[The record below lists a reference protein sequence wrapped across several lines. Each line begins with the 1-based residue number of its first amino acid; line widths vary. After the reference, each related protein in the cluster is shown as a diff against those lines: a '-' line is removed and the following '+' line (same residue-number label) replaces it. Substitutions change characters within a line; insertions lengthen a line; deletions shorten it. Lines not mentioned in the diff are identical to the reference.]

1 MEYLLNIKKQKKV
14 PILDLLFYFWI
25 QKLRFYGDHYYK
37 SLTIEQHFHADS
49 IIFIYGLSQIYV

>member
-14 PILDLLFYFWI
+14 PILDLLFCFWI
-25 QKLRFYGDHYYK
+25 RKLRFYGGYYYK

-49 IIFIYGLSQIYV
+49 MIFICGHSQI